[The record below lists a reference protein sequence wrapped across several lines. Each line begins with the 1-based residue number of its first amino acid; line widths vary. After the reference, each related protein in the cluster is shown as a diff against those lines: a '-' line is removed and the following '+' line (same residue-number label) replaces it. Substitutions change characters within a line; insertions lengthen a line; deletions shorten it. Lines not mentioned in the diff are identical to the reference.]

1 MRSRRK
7 MKTMSRVNKF
17 RAYDEE
23 HKLMIYSDNQ
33 PYGYEWEINEHNGVI
48 CMQYDYVD
56 DDFGGNVYYSDHL
69 PIMQYTGL
77 KDKNGKEIYE
87 GDIVNCRVLRLSGNY
102 GSWNQDRNI
111 EHGKCRIIPM
121 EVYYVEPYTNH
132 FKKFGGI
139 DFRPTAKAKEL
150 IKEYEKPI
158 GRETKRQ
165 IINWYNIDKDDLVEV
180 IGNIYENPE
189 LLEVE

>member
-1 MRSRRK
+1 MRLRRK
-7 MKTMSRVNKF
+7 MRTMSREIKF
-17 RAYDEE
+17 RVWLKKQSKMVEV
-23 HKLMIYSDNQ
+23 HKIDFQ
-33 PYGYEWEINEHNGVI
+33 DRVI
-48 CMQYDYVD
+48 THYLD
-56 DDFGGNVYYSDHL
+56 DL
-69 PIMQYTGL
+69 PFPTLIKCSFDDVELMQYTGL

-121 EVYYVEPYTNH
+121 EVYYVEPYTTH

-165 IINWYNIDKDDLVEV
+165 IINWYNIDKDDLIEV
-180 IGNIYENPE
+180 VGNIYEND
-189 LLEVE
+189 LEVE